1 MLLQSP
7 EEDAFWTFVSMMDLH
22 LRSYFSQKS
31 VQMEADAVV
40 FQKAVEACNPAL
52 AQKLFVDLG
61 IQPIEICRPW
71 LVPFHFII
79 GK

>member
-22 LRSYFSQKS
+22 IRSYFSPKS
-31 VQMEADAVV
+31 VQLEADAIV
-40 FQKAVEACNPAL
+40 FQKLVESGHPAL

-61 IQPIEICRPW
+61 IQPIDICRLW
-71 LVPFHFII
+71 
-79 GK
+79 